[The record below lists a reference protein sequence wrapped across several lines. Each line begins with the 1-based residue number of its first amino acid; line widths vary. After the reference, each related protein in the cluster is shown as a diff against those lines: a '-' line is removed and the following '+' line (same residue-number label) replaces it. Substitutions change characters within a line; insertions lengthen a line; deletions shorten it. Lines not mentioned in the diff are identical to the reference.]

1 MRWTWPSA
9 LGDLLGARKRWLGP
23 WLLAAAGLVMA
34 CGGAQHAEARAS
46 ASPATLLGGQRG
58 YLVVFRR
65 AARWAE
71 DAPLPEAPREGHS
84 RYLLSLYR
92 AGALKFAGRFGDGS
106 GGAMFFT
113 AQDDAAALSLVLAD
127 PAVASDV
134 FDFDLRPWL
143 LADWAERDHSWP
155 K

>member
-9 LGDLLGARKRWLGP
+9 FNHSLGARKRWIVPCLVAATA
-23 WLLAAAGLVMA
+23 LLTACAGA
-34 CGGAQHAEARAS
+34 RPAEAPRS
-46 ASPATLLGGQRG
+46 GSPAALLGGQRG

-65 AARWAE
+65 AARWSE
-71 DAPLPEAPREGHS
+71 DEPLPEPPRQGHS

-92 AGALKFAGRFGDGS
+92 AGSLKFAGRFGDGS

-127 PAVASDV
+127 PAVVSDV

-143 LADWAERDHSWP
+143 LADWAERDQSWP